1 MLFLAV
7 LFLHAPSI
15 YNQLDPLSV
24 SKSLAFYE
32 LYPETEEG
40 KSALERVRKL
50 LGVNDLNVSDLLR
63 PINRFSSKET
73 FSSEEL
79 AIVEKI
85 GAHLPNRKLKGYQ
98 IKNEEEQLQL
108 QPNEIDL
115 GKGLLLSQLQLSAD
129 APEVKNYSAMLDI
142 MALQVLSR
150 IHLQSTPEE
159 KIVALNHFIFEE
171 CRFRFPPH
179 SLYAKEIDLYTFLP
193 SVMDNHLGVCLGV
206 TALYLALAE
215 RVDLPLEII
224 TPPGHIFLRYKEG
237 SKQINIETTARGIH
251 IPDDHY
257 LGVNLKSLKQR
268 NKKEVIGM
276 THVNQASVYLHQ
288 EKYQKAVDSYRK
300 ALPYLP
306 QDPMVNELL
315 GFSLLFTGN
324 VEEGKKLLEEAIKTQ
339 DDDKML
345 QEKLAE
351 DFLLGN
357 VDIEGVRAIFLQ
369 VDEKRESVLKKQKE
383 LLAVIEKYP
392 QFRAGLEQVA
402 VSYLQLNRSKE
413 ALCYLLRYH
422 EIDSQNPVIEYYIAA
437 LYGERKDYA
446 SCWKFLKN
454 AEKIADEKGYNKK
467 TLSELRKELMKVCP
481 E

>member
-1 MLFLAV
+1 MLFLAI
-7 LFLHAPSI
+7 LLLHAPSLF
-15 YNQLDPLSV
+15 NQLDPLSV

-32 LYPETEEG
+32 LYPDSQEG
-40 KSALERVRKL
+40 KAALERVHKL
-50 LGVNDLNVSDLLR
+50 LGIKDLNVNALLK
-63 PINRFSSKET
+63 PINRFTKGQS
-73 FSSEEL
+73 FSAEEL
-79 AIVEKI
+79 ALIEKI
-85 GAHLPNRKLKGYQ
+85 AAALPNRKLKGYT

-108 QPNEIDL
+108 NPEEIDL
-115 GKGLLLSQLQLSAD
+115 GKGLLISQMQLNAD
-129 APEVKNYSAMLDI
+129 APEVKNYSAMLDL

-150 IHLQSTPEE
+150 VTLQSTPEE
-159 KIVALNHFIFEE
+159 KIAALNQFIFEE

-215 RVDLPLEII
+215 RVALPLEII

-237 SKQINIETTARGIH
+237 EKQINIETTARGIH

-257 LGVNLKSLKQR
+257 LGVNLKSLKMR

-288 EKYQKAVDSYRK
+288 QEFQKAVDSYKK

-306 QDPMVNELL
+306 HDAMVNELL
-315 GFSLLFTGN
+315 GFSLLFTGQI
-324 VEEGKKLLEEAIKTQ
+324 EEGTKLLKEACQST
-339 DDDKML
+339 DEDKML
-345 QEKLAE
+345 QERLAE
-351 DFLLGN
+351 DYLNGF
-357 VDIEGVRAIFLQ
+357 VDIEGIKAIFMQ
-369 VDEKRESVLKKQKE
+369 VDEKRESIQKKLSE
-383 LLAVIEKYP
+383 LLLVVKKFP
-392 QFRAGLEQVA
+392 KFRAGLEQVA

-413 ALCYLLRYH
+413 ALVYLLQYS

-437 LYGERKDYA
+437 LYGERKDY
-446 SCWKFLKN
+446 SRSWKFLKN
-454 AEKIADEKGYNKK
+454 AEKIAAEKGYNKK
-467 TLSELRKELMKVCP
+467 TLNELRKELLRVCP